1 MRTKVFEI
9 RKAGAKKDSERYI
22 SASSMTR
29 AINAV
34 YAKYKMTNGL
44 LFPYDTPSLDS
55 LTLCELSD
63 TKHKFF
69 IKEIFDEALIATL
82 DKRHMIMPVAEYQ

>member
-9 RKAGAKKDSERYI
+9 RKAGVKKDSERYI
-22 SASSMTR
+22 SASCMTR

-44 LFPYDTPSLDS
+44 LFPYDTPSLNA

-69 IKEIFDEALIATL
+69 IKEISDEALITTL
-82 DKRHMIMPVAEYQ
+82 DKRHQIMPVEEYQ